1 MAVTHVEWLNE
12 NSGRAYP
19 FMENCRRRPSDG
31 SGGLLPD
38 EYAIPNCAIVDFV
51 VTVPHDFWSST
62 VYLGGMSMSSGY
74 ATFIFMASVPA
85 QSQDEVIASVT
96 VDLSTGGQNVW
107 QPFGG
112 SGRFADAR
120 GALVIGDPEKFASLV
135 ADGVYSF
142 DKSETMFEPRCVRPS
157 LARVSAITALDSGM
171 AAVSG
176 RLQGDVSIVAGRNI
190 RLVYLPDDN
199 AIRIDADS
207 NSGYNE
213 ECKCEV
219 EESTISSINGVSV
232 NDVTIEG
239 GDCIKITTE
248 DGVIRIEDTCAKPC
262 CGCAELSYLNQKSN
276 EINTS
281 LSKLKAY
288 SEELGAKMTALTTSR
303 AINAVARGS

>member
-1 MAVTHVEWLNE
+1 MAVTHAEWLNE

-51 VTVPHDFWSST
+51 VTVPHDFWSSA

-85 QSQDEVIASVT
+85 QPQDEVIASVT
-96 VDLSTGGQNVW
+96 VDLSTGDQNVW

-112 SGRFADAR
+112 SGRFVDAR

-142 DKSETMFEPRCVRPS
+142 DKSETTFEPRCVRPS

-219 EESTISSINGVSV
+219 EESTISSINGISV
-232 NDVTIEG
+232 NDVMIEG

-262 CGCAELSYLNQKSN
+262 CGCAETTFINQTINDLQTSVNTLSGNVASLGDRLSTF
-276 EINTS
+276 ITS
-281 LSKLKAY
+281 YVLSRKTL
-288 SEELGAKMTALTTSR
+288 L
-303 AINAVARGS
+303 